1 MIRITLNNKNKYISL
16 QNVYEMLRSW
26 SYRERFI
33 FTDIISWLPSIIA
46 FEIVDP
52 VTVNIVF
59 SSEDKI
65 RIKDDSPNSI
75 IDMLR
80 ILWGKAVSV

>member
-1 MIRITLNNKNKYISL
+1 MIRITLKNKDKYISL

-26 SYRERFI
+26 SFREKFI

-52 VTVNIVF
+52 VTVDIVF
-59 SSEDKI
+59 NAGDKI
-65 RIKDDSPNSI
+65 RIKDEETNSI
-75 IDMLR
+75 LDAIR
-80 ILWGKAVSV
+80 IMWGKAI

>member
-1 MIRITLNNKNKYISL
+1 MIRIVLNEKDKYISI
-16 QNVYEMLRSW
+16 QATYELLRSC
-26 SYRERFI
+26 SFRERFI
-33 FTDIISWLPSIIA
+33 FNDIIAWLPNIYS
-46 FEIVDP
+46 FEIVNATIVD
-52 VTVNIVF
+52 IVF
-59 SSEDKI
+59 NSGDKI